1 MFAERKKEKN
11 QTIYT
16 TSTLHQRDPSLNIL
30 PWKNDGK
37 HTCILAGTN
46 GYCRE
51 PGCSPF
57 GLWTLLVHE
66 GCAGGCIS
74 HISGCWDKMAA
85 QTKLNTSL
93 YDPRFARDL
102 SWEQSTQTGFP
113 TKNRDVCL
121 YMAFFLLFTDEYM
134 HSTTINN
141 DIIFIIK
148 VLQLNVWSGKE
159 V

>member
-1 MFAERKKEKN
+1 
-11 QTIYT
+11 
-16 TSTLHQRDPSLNIL
+16 
-30 PWKNDGK
+30 
-37 HTCILAGTN
+37 
-46 GYCRE
+46 
-51 PGCSPF
+51 
-57 GLWTLLVHE
+57 
-66 GCAGGCIS
+66 
-74 HISGCWDKMAA
+74 MAA
-85 QTKLNTSL
+85 QTKSNTSL

-148 VLQLNVWSGKE
+148 VLQLMFDQARRCRSECEIIVTEDQKAPWLLPPVKILLYNLNIFEEGFHMI
-159 V
+159 